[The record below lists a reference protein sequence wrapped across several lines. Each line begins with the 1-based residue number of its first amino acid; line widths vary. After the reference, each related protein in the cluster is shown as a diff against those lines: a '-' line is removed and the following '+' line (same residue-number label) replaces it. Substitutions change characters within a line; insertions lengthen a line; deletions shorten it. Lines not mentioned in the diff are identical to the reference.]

1 MLLLPCLALH
11 TMMAD
16 EDSTEVFKLTYTHLN
31 SYQQDLASRWLDLRN
46 NTLLYRFVTEFA

>member
-46 NTLLYRFVTEFA
+46 NTLLYRYVTEFA